1 MRAMEGSRPVQTP
14 LFQLHAPSR
23 PRRGEAL
30 AWLVAVVV
38 YVLLILGLLPHV
50 ADPWEAVPAVPLA
63 HALAL
68 AVVTALTA
76 IVLWLEA
83 RRTQVRG
90 YLILAGTFSSVCV
103 LLVAFILAF
112 PGVLLPPAA
121 DGTPQALLGGPS
133 TSVALFLLW
142 HLVITIGVPVSA
154 VVLDRDDADGREP
167 VLHHGI
173 LPGVLWGTLPAAA
186 VSVWWL
192 AVPDAAPH
200 VYAPP
205 ALTATGTLVVQATC
219 LLAIAGLVV
228 VGVVTRGSSTLARW
242 LIAICVLNL
251 GDAVLNLG
259 ALRYSVGWY
268 AARALGFVALSA
280 LLVVLVV
287 QLARM
292 DRRTDRAATTDPLTG
307 VRNRI
312 TFQDD
317 LEREMARV
325 QREGR
330 MLALLVVD
338 VDRFKA
344 VNDDLG
350 HAVGDAVLVEVA
362 ARLQRCIRGG
372 DLLVRMGGDEFVALL
387 VGIESQEQA
396 ESAAGRVVSVMR
408 PPVVVG
414 TTRVECPVSVGVALH
429 PGAAETSDE
438 LLRHA
443 DRAMYAAK
451 NDGGGRYHLDRP
463 RSPDAIG

>member
-1 MRAMEGSRPVQTP
+1 MQTP
-14 LFQLHAPSR
+14 LFQLHQPSR
-23 PRRGEAL
+23 PSRGEAFAWGAAVTCYLL
-30 AWLVAVVV
+30 AIVWFV
-38 YVLLILGLLPHV
+38 PHV
-50 ADPWEAVPAVPLA
+50 ADPLEPVPAVPLA

-76 IVLWLEA
+76 VVLWLEA

-90 YLILAGTFSSVCV
+90 YLLLAGTFSSVCV
-103 LLVAFILAF
+103 LLLAF
-112 PGVLLPPAA
+112 TLTFPGLFLPPAP
-121 DGTPQALLGGPS
+121 DGTPRALFGGPS
-133 TSVALFLLW
+133 TPVALFLLW
-142 HLVITIGVPVSA
+142 HLVITIGVPLSA
-154 VVLDRDDADGREP
+154 VVLDRDEASGRA
-167 VLHHGI
+167 LHLRHGI

-186 VSVWWL
+186 IAAWWL
-192 AVPDAAPH
+192 AVPGAVP
-200 VYAPP
+200 VVFAPP
-205 ALTATGTLVVQATC
+205 ALTSTGTLIVQATC
-219 LLAIAGLVV
+219 LIAIAGLVV
-228 VGVVTRGSSTLARW
+228 VALVTRASSTLARW

-268 AARALGFVALSA
+268 AARALGFLALSA

-325 QREGR
+325 EREGR
-330 MLALLVVD
+330 LLALLVVD

-350 HAVGDAVLVEVA
+350 HAVGDAVLIEIA

-372 DLLVRMGGDEFVALL
+372 DLLVRMGGDEFVVLL
-387 VGIESQEQA
+387 VGIDSAGQA
-396 ESAAGRVVSVMR
+396 ESAAARVIAMMQ
-408 PPVVVG
+408 PPVVHG
-414 TTRVECPVSVGVALH
+414 SLRIECPVSVGVALH
-429 PGAAETSDE
+429 PGAASTSDE

-451 NDGGGRYHLDRP
+451 NAGGGRYHVDRP
-463 RSPDAIG
+463 RSPDAIA